1 MTNDPTRAE
10 ANARAAAV
18 VSRVV
23 GAVFG
28 GYAFSASSVALAMV
42 VLPLA
47 FGLTRSESVILVPMI
62 GFVLYL
68 VVLLWAFSERRLRR
82 VWGVLLSGTA
92 LCCGLLLW
100 LSPLLATRIPIGA
113 L

>member
-1 MTNDPTRAE
+1 MNDSTRGV
-10 ANARAAAV
+10 ANKRAAAIV
-18 VSRVV
+18 LRVV

-42 VLPLA
+42 ILPLA
-47 FGLTRSESVILVPMI
+47 FGLTRSESVILVPLV

-68 VVLLWAFSERRLRR
+68 VVLLWAFSERRLQK

-92 LCCGLLLW
+92 ICCGLLLW
-100 LSPLLATRIPIGA
+100 LSPLLATRIPIGVR
-113 L
+113 